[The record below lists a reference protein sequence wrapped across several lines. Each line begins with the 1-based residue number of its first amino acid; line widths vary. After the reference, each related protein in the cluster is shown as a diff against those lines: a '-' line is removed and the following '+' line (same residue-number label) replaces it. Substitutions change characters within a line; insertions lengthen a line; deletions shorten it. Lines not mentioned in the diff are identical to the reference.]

1 MRKVILLFVLVLS
14 LGTVLISCGK
24 STNTPPKAEDEKA
37 DQEEKQKVDDQEA
50 VEETVNQEIADTDN
64 IKATLLSVEKIVDKE
79 LNQEKYEI
87 TFDVENKRDDTIIV
101 TAKEVSSNDK
111 MIDNR
116 MLFMHQEI
124 SPGKSADAVLSIEN
138 IKGELPEIKETLE
151 MTLHIMSTD
160 HYDIEEQHQIVI
172 DLG

>member
-1 MRKVILLFVLVLS
+1 
-14 LGTVLISCGK
+14 
-24 STNTPPKAEDEKA
+24 
-37 DQEEKQKVDDQEA
+37 
-50 VEETVNQEIADTDN
+50 
-64 IKATLLSVEKIVDKE
+64 KE

-151 MTLHIMSTD
+151 MTYILCQPIITTLKNSTKLSLILD
-160 HYDIEEQHQIVI
+160 E
-172 DLG
+172 

>member
-1 MRKVILLFVLVLS
+1 
-14 LGTVLISCGK
+14 
-24 STNTPPKAEDEKA
+24 
-37 DQEEKQKVDDQEA
+37 
-50 VEETVNQEIADTDN
+50 
-64 IKATLLSVEKIVDKE
+64 

-172 DLG
+172 DLGRVNECNEKESFFIW